1 MDVINKHNPYKALT
15 FDCYGTLIDWESGI
29 WDAMQPLLMHN
40 NKAINRQQGLEE
52 FAVLETAQERE
63 TPDLSILQAAT
74 NWIRL
79 LVIQFHT
86 GLRLQ
91 IAQRPCDC

>member
-1 MDVINKHNPYKALT
+1 VINKHNPYKALT

-40 NKAINRQQGLEE
+40 NKAINRQQGLSC
-52 FAVLETAQERE
+52 LPWYTSNWHN
-63 TPDLSILQAAT
+63 DSILQAAT